1 MKLDRST
8 RNGLLSLCVLLA
20 FSIGVARA
28 ETGRPI
34 ADGAPR
40 IGLVLSGGGARGAAH
55 VGVIKVLEEMR
66 VPIHYVAGTSMGAIV
81 GGLYA
86 SGMSAD
92 QIAVAVNEMDWNRMF
107 QDDQDRADRSFR
119 RKRDDDLL
127 LVKARPGFDIRA
139 REFKFPLGLVEG
151 QQIGLAL
158 KELTLP
164 VAEIEDFDR
173 LPIPFRA
180 VATDIG
186 VGTTAVLSSGDLAQ
200 AIGASMAVPGVFAPT
215 LVDGRLLVDGGI
227 TNNLPMDVA
236 REMGA
241 DVLIVVDIST
251 PLHPPEEI
259 TDVLILTDQL
269 TSIMTRANTE
279 RNLATLTESDI
290 AIVPE
295 LGEIKGSDFDRAEE
309 AVEIGYLAAD
319 RLRNRFSRY
328 AVTEV
333 EYRMWESDRASR
345 VTLPPVVNFIA
356 VQTDAELDPRIL
368 REKIE
373 HPVGERLQAG
383 QMERDMNTI
392 YGMALFERVGYQVI
406 ERDGQTGVVVDAR
419 AKRWGPDYLQ
429 FGLDLEDDF
438 EGNTL
443 FNLRVAYLQTAMNDW
458 GAEWRTELT
467 VGEDPGVVSEWYQPL
482 GQDQLYFVNPIVFW
496 GKRNVNVFDDGKKIS
511 EYQLTEYGLRFDAG
525 RELSNWGEI
534 RTGIER
540 SEVTSSLQVGEPSG
554 IETAYSQGR
563 AFLRFEV
570 DRLDDVNFP
579 TSGRFIV
586 VNYDWHREFFGDD
599 SDYQQLTYAAGVAM
613 SSDRYT
619 LFPSI
624 SGGNTVS
631 GDTPIS
637 GLFQLGGFL
646 RLSGIEADRLSG
658 EEFLLGRLV
667 GYRRVNDFE
676 FMPVYVGASLEYGS
690 IGDDADLGEGI
701 AAGSLFLGVDSFL
714 GPAYLGLGLAEG
726 GESTAFMFL
735 GRRF

>member
-1 MKLDRST
+1 MRLDRST
-8 RNGLLSLCVLLA
+8 RNGLLVLVALLA
-20 FSIGVARA
+20 LPGESPHARSA
-28 ETGRPI
+28 FPDAGEG
-34 ADGAPR
+34 PR

-55 VGVIKVLEEMR
+55 VGVLKVLEEMR
-66 VPIHYVAGTSMGAIV
+66 VPVHCVAGTSMGAIV

-92 QIAVAVNEMDWNRMF
+92 EIAAAVHEMDWNRMF

-119 RKRDDDLL
+119 RKRDDRLL
-127 LVKARPGFDIRA
+127 LVKAQPGFDIGA
-139 REFKFPLGLVEG
+139 REFRFPLGLVEG

-164 VAEIEDFDR
+164 VAEIHDFDR

-186 VGTTAVLSSGDLAQ
+186 DGTTAVLSSGDLAQ

-251 PLHPPEEI
+251 PLHPAEKI

-279 RNLATLTESDI
+279 RNLAKLTESDI

-295 LGEIKGSDFDRAEE
+295 LGDITGSDFDRAEE
-309 AVEIGYLAAD
+309 AIQVGYLAAD
-319 RLRNRFSRY
+319 RLRVRLADYTVPR
-328 AVTEV
+328 A
-333 EYRMWESDRASR
+333 EYQAWERDRASR
-345 VTLPPVVNFIA
+345 VALPPMVEFIT
-356 VQTDAELDPRIL
+356 VQTDSDLDPRIL

-392 YGMALFERVGYQVI
+392 YGMALFERVGYQVT
-406 ERDGQTGVVVDAR
+406 ERDGRTGVVVDAR

-429 FGLDLEDDF
+429 FGLDLQDDF
-438 EGNTL
+438 EGSTL
-443 FNLRVAYLQTAMNDW
+443 FNLRVAYLRTAMNDW

-482 GQDQLYFVNPIVFW
+482 GQDQLFFVNPIAFW
-496 GKRNVNVFDDGKKIS
+496 GKRNVNVFDDGKKIA
-511 EYQLTEYGLRFDAG
+511 EYQLTQYGLRFDAG
-525 RELSNWGEI
+525 RELPNWGEI

-570 DRLDDVNFP
+570 DRLDNVNFP
-579 TSGRFIV
+579 TSGRTIV

-599 SDYQQLTYAAGVAM
+599 SDYQQLTYAAGMAL
-613 SSDRYT
+613 SWDRFT

-658 EEFLLGRLV
+658 EEFLLGRLI
-667 GYRRVNDFE
+667 GYRRVNDFG

-690 IGDDADLGEGI
+690 IGDEADLEEGI

>member
-1 MKLDRST
+1 MKLHHSLCHI
-8 RNGLLSLCVLLA
+8 GLALVLLSALA
-20 FSIGVARA
+20 MSNAIASVDA
-28 ETGRPI
+28 ETPQ
-34 ADGAPR
+34 DGPR

-66 VPIHYVAGTSMGAIV
+66 VPVHYVAGTSMGAIV

-86 SGMSAD
+86 SGLTGDEIMD
-92 QIAVAVNEMDWNRMF
+92 VVREMDWDRMF
-107 QDDQDRADRSFR
+107 QDNQERADRSFR

-127 LVKARPGFDIRA
+127 LVKAQPGFDIREG
-139 REFKFPLGLVEG
+139 EFKFPLGLIEG

-164 VAEIEDFDR
+164 VSEIDDFDD

-186 VGTTAVLSSGDLAQ
+186 TGTTAVLGSGDLAQ

-215 LVDGRLLVDGGI
+215 RVGGQLLVDGGI
-227 TNNLPMDVA
+227 TNNLPVDVA

-241 DVLIVVDIST
+241 DILIVVDIST
-251 PLHPPEEI
+251 PLHAPEDI

-279 RNLATLTESDI
+279 RNLATLAESDMV
-290 AIVPE
+290 IVPE
-295 LGEIKGSDFDRAEE
+295 LGEITSSDFERAEE
-309 AVEIGYLAAD
+309 AVQIGYLAAD
-319 RLRNRFSRY
+319 TLREGIARFAVPKAEY
-328 AVTEV
+328 AA
-333 EYRMWESDRASR
+333 WERDRSSR
-345 VTLPPVVNFIA
+345 VALSPMVNFIE
-356 VQTDAELDPRIL
+356 VHTDSNLDPKIL

-373 HPVGERLQAG
+373 HPTGERLQAG
-383 QMERDMNTI
+383 QMERDVNTI
-392 YGMALFERVGYQVI
+392 YGMALFERVSYEVT
-406 ERDGQTGVVVDAR
+406 EREGRSGVVVDAR

-429 FGLDLEDDF
+429 FGMDLQDDF
-438 EGNTL
+438 EGSTL
-443 FNLRVAYLQTAMNDW
+443 FNLRVAYLRTAMNDL

-467 VGEDPGVVSEWYQPL
+467 VGEDPGIVSEWYQPL
-482 GQDQLYFVNPIVFW
+482 GQDQLYFVNPFVFW
-496 GKRNVNVFDDGKKIS
+496 GKRNVNVFDDKKKIA

-534 RTGIER
+534 RAGVER
-540 SEVTSSLQVGEPSG
+540 SEVTSSLQVGDPAD

-579 TSGRFIV
+579 TRGRSII
-586 VNYDWHREFFGDD
+586 VNYDWHRDYFGDD
-599 SDYQQLTYAAGVAM
+599 SNYELLTYAAGVALNWG
-613 SSDRYT
+613 RTT

-624 SGGNTVS
+624 SGGTTVS
-631 GDTPIS
+631 GDAPIS

-646 RLSGIEADRLSG
+646 RLSGFEADRLSG
-658 EEFLLGRLV
+658 EEFLLGRAV
-667 GYRRVNDFE
+667 IYRRMNDFE
-676 FMPVYVGASLEYGS
+676 LMPAYLGASVEYGA
-690 IGDDADLGEGI
+690 IGDEADLEDGI

-714 GPAYLGLGLAEG
+714 GPAYVGLGLAEG